1 MRFPGFRLPKNQQ
14 FNYKPRYW
22 DPKEEERQERQAR
35 IDMLQDGGVDAM
47 KARISSTFKRN
58 SGAGNGVG
66 RATFRSRQVAKSNVT
81 LVVII
86 AVLLVLSYF
95 AIMVYLPQLE
105 QMM

>member
-1 MRFPGFRLPKNQQ
+1 MKIPGFRLPKNQQ

-22 DPKEEERQERQAR
+22 DPKEEERQERQQR
-35 IDMLQDGGVDAM
+35 VDMLRDGGVDAM

-86 AVLLVLSYF
+86 AVLLLLSYL
-95 AIMVYLPQLE
+95 AIVVYLPRFE
-105 QMM
+105 QMI